1 MELWLVPVISVLLG
15 LSFFLLM
22 QRSLSRVI
30 LGLFV
35 LSNSVN
41 LLIFT
46 SVGLIRGVSPLIVG
60 DSIAGIPHADPL
72 PQALILTAI
81 VIGMGL
87 LAFGLALCFKLKRLL
102 NIEDVD
108 ELREEE

>member
-1 MELWLVPVISVLLG
+1 MELWLVPVISVLFT
-15 LSFFLLM
+15 LSFCLIL

-35 LSNSVN
+35 LSNAGN
-41 LLIFT
+41 LLLF
-46 SVGLIRGVSPLIVG
+46 VSPGLTRGLV
-60 DSIAGIPHADPL
+60 PETDPL

-87 LAFGLALCFKLKRLL
+87 LAFALALCLRIKKDLDVD
-102 NIEDVD
+102 DVD
-108 ELREEE
+108 ELRDES

>member
-1 MELWLVPVISVLLG
+1 MELWLVPVISVLLS
-15 LSFFLLM
+15 LSFFLLL

-35 LSNSVN
+35 LSNAVN

-46 SVGLIRGVSPLIVG
+46 APGLFRGVSPIIPGESL
-60 DSIAGIPHADPL
+60 AGIPHADPL

-87 LAFGLALCFKLKRLL
+87 LAFGLGLCFKLKRRL
-102 NIEDVD
+102 NIENID
-108 ELREEE
+108 ELKEDE